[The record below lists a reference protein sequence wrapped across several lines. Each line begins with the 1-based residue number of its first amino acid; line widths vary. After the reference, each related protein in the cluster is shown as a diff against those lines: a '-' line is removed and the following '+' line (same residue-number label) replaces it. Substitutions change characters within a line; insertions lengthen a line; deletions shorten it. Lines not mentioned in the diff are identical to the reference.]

1 MKGRI
6 CILGGTG
13 FVGAALAAR
22 LSQDGYPLRIVTR
35 HRAGHRDTLVLPNSQ
50 LVQAETYDRDALFQA
65 FHGCD
70 TVINLIGILNERGR
84 SGAGFHKAHVE
95 QALLA
100 IQAAHTAGVKRF
112 MHMSALGAD
121 EQGPSYYLRTKGEA
135 EKLQA
140 KGAGAK
146 LKFTVFRPSVIFGDG
161 DSFVMRF
168 ARLLRWTPLVFPLAC
183 ANTRMQPVYLGDVV
197 EAFARTIEDPDSDH
211 RTYTLVG
218 PKVYTLREILTYIR
232 DQLGLSR
239 TIIGLPYWLAA
250 IQATLLGLLPSKP
263 FTMDNLRSLS
273 VDSVSD
279 DHGLAELGIHAT
291 AMETIVPE
299 MLNGGGHRHDLNTIR
314 RFPSR

>member
-1 MKGRI
+1 MSGRI

-13 FVGAALAAR
+13 FVGRALAAR

-35 HRAGHRDTLVLPNSQ
+35 HRAGHRDPLVLPDTE

-65 FHGCD
+65 FSGCD

-84 SGAGFHKAHVE
+84 GGAGFHRVHVE

-100 IQAAHTAGVKRF
+100 IQAARTAGVKRF

-146 LKFTVFRPSVIFGDG
+146 LKFTVFRPSVIFGPG

-168 ARLLRWTPLVFPLAC
+168 ARLLRRIPLAFPLAC
-183 ANTRMQPVYLGDVV
+183 AGTRMQPVFLGDVV
-197 EAFARTIEDPDSDH
+197 EAFARTINDPNSDH

-218 PKVYTLREILTYIR
+218 PTVYTLREILSFVR
-232 DQLGLSR
+232 DQLGLR
-239 TIIGLPYWLAA
+239 RAIIGLPYWLAV
-250 IQATLLGLLPSKP
+250 IQATLLGILPSKP

-279 DHGLAELGIHAT
+279 DDGLAQLGIRAT
-291 AMETIVPE
+291 AMETVVPE
-299 MLNGGGHRHDLNTIR
+299 MLHGGGHRHRLDTIR
-314 RFPSR
+314 RQLTL